1 LSIKKLLKGY
11 KKEGKNMKILKKL
24 KWLYPGIRVKR
35 WILLSVLGV
44 AMVILGTGRFIRE
57 ELLLFKIGDG
67 LLILLGIIVIIA
79 GVRSMIQSFLSIF
92 LPYFGEDLVD
102 IVYKKRYLERGPRIV
117 AIGGGHGLATLLTGL
132 KEYTTNLKALVTVA
146 DSGGSTGRLREE
158 FDVLA
163 PGDIRNCIVALAD
176 APSLMSELF
185 QFRFDKDSE
194 LKGHNFGNLF
204 ITAMTQLTGDFEKA
218 VEELSKVLAIRGK
231 VIPSTLNKVNLVA
244 EYKDGTQVI
253 GEAKIP
259 EKEVPIKRVY
269 LEPTTTDISKRIQPT
284 LEAIKAIK
292 NAQII
297 VIGPGSLF
305 TSILPNL
312 VIKEI
317 ANAIAKSSAL
327 KVYVC
332 NVMTQHGETD
342 DYRASDHLKTLVEH
356 TSPRI
361 VDYCVV
367 NSKIPDESLL
377 AKYKQEKAFTTMA
390 DSLKIK
396 GMGYKIIEGNIIHTT
411 DFVRH
416 DPDKLARSII
426 NAFRREAIRKEI

>member
-1 LSIKKLLKGY
+1 
-11 KKEGKNMKILKKL
+11 MKIIKKL

-44 AMVILGTGRFIRE
+44 AVVILGAGRFISE
-57 ELLLFKIGDG
+57 DLLLFKVGDG
-67 LLILLGIIVIIA
+67 LLILLGIIIIIA
-79 GVRSMIQSFLSIF
+79 GVRSMVQSFLSIF
-92 LPYFGEDLVD
+92 LPYFSEDLVD

-132 KEYTTNLKALVTVA
+132 KEYTTNLKAIVTVA

-176 APSLMSELF
+176 APSLMGELF
-185 QFRFDKDSE
+185 QFRFDKNSE

-204 ITAMTQLTGDFEKA
+204 ITAMTQLTGDFKKA
-218 VEELSKVLAIRGK
+218 VEESSKVLAIRGK
-231 VIPSTLNKVNLVA
+231 VLPSTLNKVNLVA
-244 EYKDGTQVI
+244 EYEDGTQVV

-269 LEPTTTDISKRIQPT
+269 LASTATDTSRKIQPT
-284 LEAIKAIK
+284 LEAIEVIK

-297 VIGPGSLF
+297 AIGPGSLF

-317 ANAIAKSSAL
+317 ADAIAKSSAL

-342 DYRASDHLKTLVEH
+342 NYRASDHLKTLIEH
-356 TSPRI
+356 TSPGI

-367 NSKIPDESLL
+367 NNKIPDESLL

-396 GMGYKIIEGNIIHTT
+396 GMGYKTIEGNILHTT

-416 DPDKLARSII
+416 DPNKLAKVII
-426 NAFRREAIRKEI
+426 NAFRREAIHKEI

>member
-1 LSIKKLLKGY
+1 
-11 KKEGKNMKILKKL
+11 MKILKKL

>member
-1 LSIKKLLKGY
+1 
-11 KKEGKNMKILKKL
+11 MKIFKKL
-24 KWLYPGIRVKR
+24 KWLSPGIRIKR
-35 WILLSVLGV
+35 WILLSILGV
-44 AMVILGTGRFIRE
+44 AVVILGAGRFISE
-57 ELLLFKIGDG
+57 ELLLFKVVDG
-67 LLILLGIIVIIA
+67 MLILLGILIIIA
-79 GVRSMIQSFLSIF
+79 AVRSMIQSFLSIF

-117 AIGGGHGLATLLTGL
+117 TIGGGHGLSTLLMGL
-132 KEYTTNLKALVTVA
+132 KEYTTNLRAIVTVA

-163 PGDIRNCIVALAD
+163 PGDIRNCIVALAN
-176 APSLMSELF
+176 APSLMGELF
-185 QFRFDKDSE
+185 QFRFDKNSE

-204 ITAMTQLTGDFEKA
+204 ITAMTQLTGDFQKA
-218 VEELSKVLAIRGK
+218 VEESSKVLAIRGK

-244 EYKDGTQVI
+244 EYKDGTRIV

-269 LEPTTTDISKRIQPT
+269 LEPTATDVSGKIQPT
-284 LEAIKAIK
+284 LEAVEAIK

-327 KVYVC
+327 KIYVC

-342 DYRASDHLKTLVEH
+342 DYRASDHLKTLIEH
-356 TSPRI
+356 TSRDI

-377 AKYKQEKAFTTMA
+377 TKYKQEKAFTTMA

-416 DPDKLARSII
+416 DPDKLARVII
-426 NAFRREAIRKEI
+426 NAFRREEIRKKI

>member
-1 LSIKKLLKGY
+1 
-11 KKEGKNMKILKKL
+11 MKIFKKL

-35 WILLSVLGV
+35 WILLSILGV

-67 LLILLGIIVIIA
+67 LLILLGIVIIIA

-102 IVYKKRYLERGPRIV
+102 IVYKKRYLERGPRVV

-132 KEYTTNLKALVTVA
+132 KEYTTNLKAIVTVA

-176 APSLMSELF
+176 APSLMGELF

-204 ITAMTQLTGDFEKA
+204 ITAMTQLTGDFKKA
-218 VEELSKVLAIRGK
+218 VEESSKVLAIRGK
-231 VIPSTLNKVNLVA
+231 VIPSTLNKVDLVA
-244 EYKDGTQVI
+244 EYKDGTQVV

-259 EKEVPIKRVY
+259 EKNVPIKKVY
-269 LEPTTTDISKRIQPT
+269 LAPKTTDTSRKIQPT
-284 LEAIKAIK
+284 LEAIEVIK

-305 TSILPNL
+305 TSLLPNL

-327 KVYVC
+327 KIYVC

-342 DYRASDHLKTLVEH
+342 NYRASDHLKTLIEH

-367 NSKIPDESLL
+367 NNKIPDESLL
-377 AKYKQEKAFTTMA
+377 ARYKQEKAFTTLA

-416 DPDKLARSII
+416 DPDKLARVII

>member
-1 LSIKKLLKGY
+1 
-11 KKEGKNMKILKKL
+11 
-24 KWLYPGIRVKR
+24 
-35 WILLSVLGV
+35 
-44 AMVILGTGRFIRE
+44 MV
-57 ELLLFKIGDG
+57 
-67 LLILLGIIVIIA
+67 
-79 GVRSMIQSFLSIF
+79 QSFLSIF
-92 LPYFGEDLVD
+92 LPYFSEDLVD

-132 KEYTTNLKALVTVA
+132 KEYTTNLKAIVTVA

-176 APSLMSELF
+176 APSLMGELF
-185 QFRFDKDSE
+185 QFRFDKNSE

-204 ITAMTQLTGDFEKA
+204 ITAMTQLTGDFKKA
-218 VEELSKVLAIRGK
+218 VEESSKVLAIRGK
-231 VIPSTLNKVNLVA
+231 VLPSTLNKVNLVA
-244 EYKDGTQVI
+244 EYEDGTQVV

-269 LEPTTTDISKRIQPT
+269 LASTATDTSRKIQPT
-284 LEAIKAIK
+284 LEAIEVIK

-297 VIGPGSLF
+297 AIGPGSLF

-317 ANAIAKSSAL
+317 ADAIAKSSAL

-342 DYRASDHLKTLVEH
+342 NYRASDHLKTLIEH
-356 TSPRI
+356 TSPGI

-367 NSKIPDESLL
+367 NNKIPDESLL

-396 GMGYKIIEGNIIHTT
+396 GMGYKTIEGNILHTT

-416 DPDKLARSII
+416 DPNKLAKVII
-426 NAFRREAIRKEI
+426 NAFRREAIHKEI

>member
-1 LSIKKLLKGY
+1 
-11 KKEGKNMKILKKL
+11 MKILKKL

-44 AMVILGTGRFIRE
+44 AMVILGTGRFINE
-57 ELLLFKIGDG
+57 ELLLFKIVDG
-67 LLILLGIIVIIA
+67 LLILLGIITIIA

-92 LPYFGEDLVD
+92 LPYFSEDLVD
-102 IVYKKRYLERGPRIV
+102 IIYKKRYLERGPRIV
-117 AIGGGHGLATLLTGL
+117 AIGGGHGLATLLMGL
-132 KEYTTNLKALVTVA
+132 KEYTTNLKAIVTVA

-158 FDVLA
+158 FGVLA

-176 APSLMSELF
+176 APSLMGELF
-185 QFRFDKDSE
+185 QFRFSKDSE

-204 ITAMTQLTGDFEKA
+204 ITAMTQLTGDFKKA
-218 VEELSKVLAIRGK
+218 VEESSRVLAIRGK
-231 VIPSTLNKVNLVA
+231 VIPSTLNKVDLVA
-244 EYKDGTQVI
+244 EYKDGTQIV

-269 LEPTTTDISKRIQPT
+269 LTAIQTDSSKKIKPTPEVI
-284 LEAIKAIK
+284 EVIK

-317 ANAIAKSSAL
+317 SQAIANSSAL
-327 KVYVC
+327 KIYVC

-342 DYRASDHLKTLVEH
+342 DYSASDHLKTLVEH
-356 TSPRI
+356 TDSRI
-361 VDYCVV
+361 VDYCVI
-367 NSKIPDESLL
+367 NNKIPDEGLL
-377 AKYKQEKAFTTMA
+377 AKYKQEKSFATTA
-390 DSLKIK
+390 DSLKIR

-411 DFVRH
+411 DLVRH
-416 DPDKLARSII
+416 DPDKLSRVII

>member
-1 LSIKKLLKGY
+1 
-11 KKEGKNMKILKKL
+11 MKIFKKL

-44 AMVILGTGRFIRE
+44 AVVILGTGRFINE
-57 ELLLFKIGDG
+57 DLLLFKIGDG
-67 LLILLGIIVIIA
+67 VLILLGIVIIIA
-79 GVRSMIQSFLSIF
+79 GVRSMIQSFLSVF

-117 AIGGGHGLATLLTGL
+117 TIGGGHGLATLLTGL
-132 KEYTTNLKALVTVA
+132 KEYTTNLKAIVTVA

-158 FDVLA
+158 FGVIA
-163 PGDIRNCIVALAD
+163 PGDIRNCIVALAN
-176 APSLMSELF
+176 APSLMGELF

-204 ITAMTQLTGDFEKA
+204 ITAMTQLTGDFKKA
-218 VEELSKVLAIRGK
+218 IEESSKVLAIRGK
-231 VIPSTLNKVNLVA
+231 VIPSTLNKVDLIA
-244 EYKDGTQVI
+244 EYQDGTQVI

-259 EKEVPIKRVY
+259 EKNVPIKRVY
-269 LEPTTTDISKRIQPT
+269 LAPIASDVSKKIQPT
-284 LEAIKAIK
+284 LEAIEAIK
-292 NAQII
+292 NAQVI

-327 KVYVC
+327 KIYVC

-342 DYRASDHLKTLVEH
+342 DYRASDHLKALIEH

-367 NSKIPDESLL
+367 NSKIPEESLL

-416 DPDKLARSII
+416 DPDKLARVII

>member
-1 LSIKKLLKGY
+1 
-11 KKEGKNMKILKKL
+11 MKIIKKL

-44 AMVILGTGRFIRE
+44 AVVILGAGRFISE
-57 ELLLFKIGDG
+57 DLLLLKVGDG
-67 LLILLGIIVIIA
+67 LLILLGIIIIIA
-79 GVRSMIQSFLSIF
+79 GVRSMVQSFLSIF
-92 LPYFGEDLVD
+92 LPYFSEDLVD
-102 IVYKKRYLERGPRIV
+102 IVYKKRYLEKGPRIV

-132 KEYTTNLKALVTVA
+132 KEYTTNLKAVVTVA

-176 APSLMSELF
+176 APSLMGELF
-185 QFRFDKDSE
+185 QFRFDKNSE

-204 ITAMTQLTGDFEKA
+204 ITAMTQLTGDFKKA
-218 VEELSKVLAIRGK
+218 VEESSKVLAIRGK
-231 VIPSTLNKVNLVA
+231 VLPSTLNKVNLVA
-244 EYKDGTQVI
+244 EYEDGTQVV

-259 EKEVPIKRVY
+259 EKEMPIKRVY
-269 LEPTTTDISKRIQPT
+269 LTPTATDKSRKIQAT
-284 LEAIKAIK
+284 SEVIEVIK

-297 VIGPGSLF
+297 AIGPGSLF

-317 ANAIAKSSAL
+317 ADAIANSSAL

-342 DYRASDHLKTLVEH
+342 NYRASDHLKTLIEH
-356 TSPRI
+356 TSPKI

-396 GMGYKIIEGNIIHTT
+396 GMGYKTIEGNILHTT

-416 DPDKLARSII
+416 DPNKLAKVII
-426 NAFRREAIRKEI
+426 NAFRREAIHKEI

>member
-1 LSIKKLLKGY
+1 
-11 KKEGKNMKILKKL
+11 MKIIKKL

-44 AMVILGTGRFIRE
+44 AVVILGAGRFISE
-57 ELLLFKIGDG
+57 DLLLFKVGDG
-67 LLILLGIIVIIA
+67 LLILLGIIIIIA
-79 GVRSMIQSFLSIF
+79 GVRSMVQSFLSIF
-92 LPYFGEDLVD
+92 LPYFSEDLVD

-117 AIGGGHGLATLLTGL
+117 TIGGGHGLATLLTGL
-132 KEYTTNLKALVTVA
+132 KEYTTNLKAIVTVA

-176 APSLMSELF
+176 APSLMGELF
-185 QFRFDKDSE
+185 QFRFDKNSE

-204 ITAMTQLTGDFEKA
+204 ITAMTQLTGDFKKA
-218 VEELSKVLAIRGK
+218 VEESSKVLAIRGK
-231 VIPSTLNKVNLVA
+231 VLPSTLNKVNLVA
-244 EYKDGTQVI
+244 EYEDGTQVV

-269 LEPTTTDISKRIQPT
+269 LASTATDTSRKIQPT
-284 LEAIKAIK
+284 LEAIEVIK

-297 VIGPGSLF
+297 AIGPGSLF

-317 ANAIAKSSAL
+317 ADAIAKSSAL

-342 DYRASDHLKTLVEH
+342 NYRASDHLKTLIEH
-356 TSPRI
+356 TSPGI

-367 NSKIPDESLL
+367 NNKIPDESLL

-396 GMGYKIIEGNIIHTT
+396 GMGYKTIEGNILHTT

-416 DPDKLARSII
+416 DPNKLAKVII
-426 NAFRREAIRKEI
+426 NAFRREAIHKEI

>member
-1 LSIKKLLKGY
+1 
-11 KKEGKNMKILKKL
+11 MKIFKKL
-24 KWLYPGIRVKR
+24 KWLSPGIRVKR
-35 WILLSVLGV
+35 WIFLSTLGV
-44 AMVILGTGRFIRE
+44 AVVILGAGRFISE
-57 ELLLFKIGDG
+57 ELLLFKVVDG
-67 LLILLGIIVIIA
+67 MLILLGILIIIA
-79 GVRSMIQSFLSIF
+79 AVRSMIQSFLSIF

-132 KEYTTNLKALVTVA
+132 KEYTTNLKAIVTVA

-158 FDVLA
+158 FNVLA

-176 APSLMSELF
+176 APSLMGELF

-244 EYKDGTQVI
+244 EYRDGTQVV

-259 EKEVPIKRVY
+259 EKEAPIKRVY
-269 LEPTTTDISKRIQPT
+269 LTPTAKDTPEKIQPT
-284 LEAIKAIK
+284 QETIKAIK

-317 ANAIAKSSAL
+317 TDAIAKSPAL

-342 DYRASDHLKTLVEH
+342 GYSASDHLKTLIEH
-356 TSPRI
+356 TSPKI
-361 VDYCVV
+361 VDYCVI
-367 NSKIPDESLL
+367 NSKIPDQSLL
-377 AKYKQEKAFTTMA
+377 VKYKQEKAFTTMA

-416 DPDKLARSII
+416 DPDKLARVII
-426 NAFRREAIRKEI
+426 NAFRREVIRKEI

>member
-1 LSIKKLLKGY
+1 
-11 KKEGKNMKILKKL
+11 MKIFKKF
-24 KWLYPGIRVKR
+24 KWLYPGIRIKR
-35 WILLSVLGV
+35 WIFLSILGV
-44 AMVILGTGRFIRE
+44 AVVILGAGRFISE
-57 ELLLFKIGDG
+57 ELLLFKVVDG
-67 LLILLGIIVIIA
+67 LLILLGIGIIIT

-92 LPYFGEDLVD
+92 LPYFGEELVD
-102 IVYKKRYLERGPRIV
+102 IVYKKRCLERGPRIV
-117 AIGGGHGLATLLTGL
+117 AIGGGHGLATLLMGL
-132 KEYTTNLKALVTVA
+132 KEYTNNLKAIVTVA

-158 FDVLA
+158 FDVIA
-163 PGDIRNCIVALAD
+163 PGDIRNCIVALAN

-185 QFRFDKDSE
+185 QYRFDKDSE

-204 ITAMTQLTGDFEKA
+204 ITAMTQLTGDFKKA
-218 VEELSKVLAIRGK
+218 VEESSKVLAIRGK

-244 EYKDGTQVI
+244 EYKDGTQVV

-259 EKEVPIKRVY
+259 EKGAPIKRVF
-269 LEPTTTDISKRIQPT
+269 LVPTATDRSGKIQPT
-284 LEAIKAIK
+284 PEVIEAIK
-292 NAQII
+292 NAQVI

-317 ANAIAKSSAL
+317 ADAIAKSSAL

-342 DYRASDHLKTLVEH
+342 DYRASDHLRTLIEH
-356 TSPRI
+356 TSRKI

-367 NSKIPDESLL
+367 NNKIPEESLL
-377 AKYKQEKAFTTMA
+377 AKYKQEKAFAIMA

-416 DPDKLARSII
+416 DSDRLARVII
-426 NAFRREAIRKEI
+426 NAFRREVIRKEI

>member
-1 LSIKKLLKGY
+1 
-11 KKEGKNMKILKKL
+11 MKILKKL

-44 AMVILGTGRFIRE
+44 AVVILGAGRFISE
-57 ELLLFKIGDG
+57 ELLLFKVVDG
-67 LLILLGIIVIIA
+67 LLILLGIIIIIA

-117 AIGGGHGLATLLTGL
+117 AIGGGHGLSTLLTGL
-132 KEYTTNLKALVTVA
+132 KEYSTNLKAIVTVA

-176 APSLMSELF
+176 APSLMGELF

-194 LKGHNFGNLF
+194 LRGHNFGNLF
-204 ITAMTQLTGDFEKA
+204 ITAMTQLTGDFKKA

-231 VIPSTLNKVNLVA
+231 VLPSTLNKVNLVA
-244 EYKDGTQVI
+244 EYKDGTKVV

-259 EKEVPIKRVY
+259 EKEVPIERVY
-269 LEPTTTDISKRIQPT
+269 LTPTATDRSGKIQPT
-284 LEAIKAIK
+284 LEAIEAIK

-317 ANAIAKSSAL
+317 ADAIVKSSAL

-342 DYRASDHLKTLVEH
+342 NYRASDHLKTLIKH
-356 TSPRI
+356 TDLRI

-390 DSLKIK
+390 DSLKIR

-416 DPDKLARSII
+416 DPGKLARVII
-426 NAFRREAIRKEI
+426 NAFRRETIRKEI

>member
-1 LSIKKLLKGY
+1 
-11 KKEGKNMKILKKL
+11 MKVLKKL
-24 KWLYPGIRVKR
+24 RWLYPGIRVKR

-44 AMVILGTGRFIRE
+44 AVVILGAGRFISE
-57 ELLLFKIGDG
+57 ELLLFKVMDG
-67 LLILLGIIVIIA
+67 LLILLGIIIIIA
-79 GVRSMIQSFLSIF
+79 GVRSMLQSFLSIF

-117 AIGGGHGLATLLTGL
+117 AIGGGHGLSTLLMGL
-132 KEYTTNLKALVTVA
+132 KEYTTNLKAIVTVA

-163 PGDIRNCIVALAD
+163 PGDIRNCIVALAN
-176 APSLMSELF
+176 APSLMGELF

-204 ITAMTQLTGDFEKA
+204 ITAMTQLTGDFKKA
-218 VEELSKVLAIRGK
+218 VEESSKVLAICGK
-231 VIPSTLNKVNLVA
+231 VLPSTLNKVDLVA
-244 EYKDGTQVI
+244 EYKDGTKVV

-259 EKEVPIKRVY
+259 EKEVPIERVY
-269 LEPTTTDISKRIQPT
+269 LTPTATDRSGKIQPT
-284 LEAIKAIK
+284 PEVVEAIK
-292 NAQII
+292 NAQLI

-317 ANAIAKSSAL
+317 ADAIVKSSAL

-342 DYRASDHLKTLVEH
+342 NYRASDHLKTLIEH
-356 TSPRI
+356 TDPKI

-377 AKYKQEKAFTTMA
+377 AKYKQEKAFTTTV
-390 DSLKIK
+390 DSLKIRE
-396 GMGYKIIEGNIIHTT
+396 MGYKIIEGNIIHTT

-416 DPDKLARSII
+416 DPDKLARVII
-426 NAFRREAIRKEI
+426 NAFRRETIRKEI